1 VSDAHEGAGHL
12 RIVQLNAGTVLEPE
26 WDRRRQEVAAWIER
40 LAPDVV
46 CLEEIHASGDGPST
60 AHWIRDALGDPW
72 HVEFGGARFG
82 PGFTSDP
89 ATRFGSA
96 VLSRFPIDR
105 FEYHPLPLAPDPDEF
120 VVKVPFEV
128 VHARTA
134 GVDVFACHLAPA
146 PEHAPHRVVQ
156 VLAID
161 EIIRAATAD
170 ATGPMPPILCGDF
183 NAEPDSDEIR
193 FLTSLTTIAGRTTFF
208 QDAWRVAGNVGPGF
222 TNDWTTHPLAGSL
235 NVHRKRIDYVFVGD
249 PFLRTG
255 GAGRVLAADLAFHE
269 PLTGIQ
275 ASDHAGL
282 VVDVLWPDRPAD

>member
-1 VSDAHEGAGHL
+1 MSDPRL

-26 WDRRRQEVAAWIER
+26 WDRRRHEVVAWIRR
-40 LAPDVV
+40 LGPDVV
-46 CLEEIHASGDGPST
+46 CLEEIQASGSGPST
-60 AHWIRDALGDPW
+60 AHWIADELGPPW
-72 HVEFGGARFG
+72 RAMFGGGRFG
-82 PGFTSDP
+82 PGMASDP
-89 ATRFGSA
+89 ELRFGSA
-96 VLSRFPIDR
+96 VLSRFPIDEFR
-105 FEYHPLPLAPDPDEF
+105 YHPLPLAPDPDEF
-120 VVKVPFEV
+120 VVKVPWEV

-146 PEHAPHRVVQ
+146 PVHAPHRVVQ

-161 EIIRAATAD
+161 EIVRAATAGST
-170 ATGPMPPILCGDF
+170 ASIPPILCGDF

-193 FLTSLTTIAGRTTFF
+193 FLTSLTSIEGRTTFF
-208 QDAWRVAGNVGPGF
+208 QDAWRVAGNPAPGF
-222 TNDWTTHPLAGSL
+222 TNDWTTHPLAAGL

-255 GAGRVLAADLAFHE
+255 GAGRVLAAELAFHE

-282 VVDVLWPDRPAD
+282 VVDVLWPDRPTG